1 MIEELDPEFNAS
13 NTINCTT
20 LLHEGKVYTISTAKL
35 SGAPDYGFCCF
46 ITALGD
52 LLNGN
57 TDLADKDYETMLFID
72 RECNGSDVY
81 PFGDMPGNEMQG
93 VFQRYDTE
101 DEARDGHQE
110 FVARVKQILL
120 SREQAHA

>member
-13 NTINCTT
+13 NTVKCTT
-20 LLHEGKVYTISTAKL
+20 FLHEGKVYTISTARL
-35 SGAPDYGFCCF
+35 SGAPDYGFCSLM
-46 ITALGD
+46 TAWGD
-52 LLNGN
+52 SLNDN
-57 TDLADKDYETMLFID
+57 EHLTDKDYETMLFID
-72 RECNGSDVY
+72 GECNGSDVY

-110 FVARVKQILL
+110 FVSRVKQILL
-120 SREQAHA
+120 SKEQAHA

>member
-13 NTINCTT
+13 NAINCTT
-20 LLHEGKVYTISTAKL
+20 FLHEGKTYTVSTVRL
-35 SGAPDYGFCCF
+35 SGASMLSFCNYM
-46 ITALGD
+46 TTLGD
-52 LLNGN
+52 SLNGN
-57 TDLADKDYETMLFID
+57 SHLTDKDYETMLFID
-72 RECNGSDVY
+72 GECNGSDVY

-101 DEARDGHQE
+101 REARDGHQE